1 MTTCSMS
8 LLQTTPTMSK
18 PTIEEI
24 LTPKPKARP
33 RIYAYSIDDKSH
45 KGLLKVGQT
54 TRDIKQRVAEQ
65 LKTAAI
71 KNYRIELDES
81 AERDDGTV
89 FTDHEVRAALVR
101 KKFENIELEWMRCSI
116 QDLKTVL
123 TELRTGQQFTG
134 THNERFPMRREQ
146 AEAVKVTHAY
156 FHSRWEE
163 DMHAVPRFLWNAKMR
178 FGKTFT
184 TYQLARKLGAKR
196 VLVVTFKPAVEDAW
210 QTDLESHVDFD
221 GWQYLS
227 RHSDLDPTEINQ
239 RKPVVYFSSFQDLLG
254 RDKMGNI
261 KPKNEWL
268 HTVNWDLVVFD
279 EYHFGAWRETARE
292 LFEGEEEAV
301 AEKEAKL
308 EYAAALEG
316 VNEDLTILSEKEAEF
331 LPITTKAYLYLSGTP
346 FRALATGEFIEE
358 QIFNWTY
365 TDEQRAKENFAAKT
379 SDKWNPYGALPQMRL
394 LTYQMPDE
402 LLTVAS
408 AGEFDEFD
416 LNEFFLATGTGKAA
430 QFKHKSDVQKWL
442 DIIRGQYM
450 PKMVEGLKT
459 GSPPPF
465 PYSDVRLLPYLQH
478 SLWFLPNVAACH
490 AMANLLAEKH
500 NIFWHEYEGVVAAGE
515 SAGIGLDAL
524 PPVRQAIGSGFDTKT
539 ITLSCG
545 KLTTGIT
552 VPQWSSILMLRNLK
566 SPETYFQAAFRVQ
579 SPWSIKNP
587 NGDNPNEEEILKP
600 VCFVFDFAP
609 TRALRQLSEYGIGLS
624 PNESNPENA
633 VRDLV
638 SFLPVLAYDGAN
650 MTQIDAGGILDIAM
664 AGTSA
669 TLLARKWESAL
680 LVNVDNDTL
689 RRVLDNPEAMAAVE
703 RIEGFRALGDNIIE
717 TIINKSEKVKEL
729 KNKATNKELT
739 EKEKKQ
745 LTDEEKEYKSKRK
758 LVQEKLIK
766 FATRIPAFMYL
777 TDFREN
783 TLQDVI
789 TKLEP
794 ELFLAVTGLTV
805 KDFHLLVNLKV
816 FNTEQM
822 NQAVFAFRRYEDASL
837 RYTGIESHEGL
848 THYGLYDTVVGR
860 K

>member
-1 MTTCSMS
+1 MGKS
-8 LLQTTPTMSK
+8 
-18 PTIEEI
+18 IEEI
-24 LTPKPKARP
+24 LAPKPKARP
-33 RIYAYSIDDKSH
+33 RIYAYSIDDEAH
-45 KGLLKVGQT
+45 AGLLKVGQT
-54 TRDIKQRVAEQ
+54 ARDVKQRVAEQ
-65 LKTAAI
+65 VKTAAI
-71 KNYRIELDES
+71 KNHTIELDES
-81 AERDDGTV
+81 AERDDGTL
-89 FTDHEVRAALVR
+89 FSDHEVRAALVR
-101 KKFENIELEWMRCSI
+101 RGFENTELEWMRCAVKNI
-116 QDLKTVL
+116 KTVL
-123 TELRTGQQFTG
+123 AELRTGQRFTG
-134 THNERFPMRREQ
+134 THHQTFSMRREQ
-146 AEAVKVTHAY
+146 AEAVRVTDAY
-156 FHSRWEE
+156 FHSIWNE
-163 DMHAVPRFLWNAKMR
+163 DTHAVPRFLWNAKMR

-184 TYQLARKLGAKR
+184 AYQLAKKLGARR

-210 QTDLESHVDFD
+210 QTDLESHADFD

-227 RHSDLDPTEINQ
+227 RNSDSDPSQISNK
-239 RKPVVYFSSFQDLLG
+239 KPLVYFGSFQDLLG
-254 RDKMGNI
+254 RDSAGNI

-279 EYHFGAWRETARE
+279 EYHFGAWRDTAKE

-301 AEKEAKL
+301 AKKETKL
-308 EYAAALEG
+308 EYAADLED
-316 VNEDLTILSEKEAEF
+316 VNEDLGVLSEAETEF

-346 FRALATGEFIEE
+346 FKALATGEFIEE

-365 TDEQRAKENFAAKT
+365 TDEQRAKEEFTSKN

-402 LLTVAS
+402 LVAIAS

-416 LNEFFLATGTGKAA
+416 LNEFFAATGAGKGA

-442 DIIRGQYM
+442 DIIRGQYA
-450 PKMVEGLKT
+450 PRSVESLKT
-459 GSPPPF
+459 GARPPF

-478 SLWFLPNVAACH
+478 SFWFLPNVAACH

-500 NIFWHEYEGVVAAGE
+500 NTFWHDYEVVVAAGS

-524 PPVRQAIGSGFDTKT
+524 PPVRKAIGSGFETKT

-545 KLTTGIT
+545 KLTTGVT

-600 VCFVFDFAP
+600 ACFVFDFAP

-633 VRDLV
+633 VRELV

-689 RRVLDNPEAMAAVE
+689 RRILDNPEAMEAVE
-703 RIEGFRALGDNIIE
+703 RIEGWRSLGDNIIE
-717 TIINKSEKVKEL
+717 TIINKSEKMKEL
-729 KNKATNKELT
+729 KNKAKERELT
-739 EKEKKQ
+739 EKQKKQ

-794 ELFLAVTGLTV
+794 DLFLAVTGLTV
-805 KDFHLLVNLKV
+805 KDFHLLVSLKV

-848 THYGLYDTVVGR
+848 THYGLYDTVAAR
-860 K
+860 E

>member
-1 MTTCSMS
+1 VA
-8 LLQTTPTMSK
+8 K
-18 PTIEEI
+18 PE
-24 LTPKPKARP
+24 ARP
-33 RIYAYSIDDKSH
+33 RIYAYSIDDKAH
-45 KGLLKVGQT
+45 AGLLKVGQT
-54 TRDIKQRVAEQ
+54 TRDVSQRVAEQ
-65 LKTAAI
+65 VKTAAI
-71 KNYRIELDES
+71 KNYRIELEEA
-81 AERDDGTV
+81 AERGEGTI
-89 FTDHEVRAALVR
+89 FTDHDVRAALVR
-101 KKFENIELEWMRCSI
+101 KGFKNTELEWMRCSVK
-116 QDLKTVL
+116 DVKTVL
-123 TELRTGQQFTG
+123 TELRTGQRLTG
-134 THNERFPMRREQ
+134 SHHETFVMRREQ
-146 AEAVKVTHAY
+146 AEAVNKTHAY
-156 FHSRWEE
+156 FHSIWRE

-184 TYQLARKLGAKR
+184 TYQLAKKLGAKR

-227 RHSDLDPTEINQ
+227 RNSDRDPMEVNP
-239 RKPVVYFSSFQDLLG
+239 RRPVVYFGSFQDLLG
-254 RDKMGNI
+254 RDAAGNI
-261 KPKNEWL
+261 KPKNEWV
-268 HTVNWDLVVFD
+268 HKVKWDLVVFD
-279 EYHFGAWRETARE
+279 EYHFGAWRETAKE
-292 LFEGEEEAV
+292 LFEGEEKAV
-301 AEKEAKL
+301 AKKETKL
-308 EYAAALEG
+308 EYATGLEE
-316 VNEDLTILSEKEAEF
+316 VNEDLSELSEKETEF

-346 FRALATGEFIEE
+346 FKALATGEFIEE

-365 TDEQRAKENFAAKT
+365 TDEQRAKEEFAATKPEE
-379 SDKWNPYGALPQMRL
+379 WNPYGALPQMRL

-402 LLTVAS
+402 LLAIAS

-416 LNEFFLATGTGKAA
+416 LNAFFEASGRGAKA
-430 QFKHKSDVQKWL
+430 QLKHKGDVQKWL
-442 DIIRGQYM
+442 DVIRGGYAL
-450 PKMVEGLKT
+450 KTVEHLKT
-459 GSPPPF
+459 GTRPPF

-478 SLWFLPNVAACH
+478 SFWFLPNVAACH

-500 NIFWHEYEGVVAAGE
+500 NIFWHDYDVVVAAGA

-524 PPVRQAIGSGFDTKT
+524 PPVRRAIGSGFETKT

-545 KLTTGIT
+545 KLSTGVT
-552 VPQWSSILMLRNLK
+552 VSQWSSILMLRNLK

-624 PNESNPENA
+624 PNEPNPENA
-633 VRDLV
+633 IKDLV

-650 MTQIDAGGILDIAM
+650 MTQIDAAGILDIAI

-689 RRVLDNPEAMAAVE
+689 RRILANPEALVAVE
-703 RIEGFRALGDNIIE
+703 RIEGWRSLGDNIIE
-717 TIINKSEKVKEL
+717 TIINKSDKVKEL
-729 KNKATNKELT
+729 KNKAKNKDLT
-739 EKEKKQ
+739 EKQKKQ
-745 LTDEEKEYKSKRK
+745 LTEEEKEYKSKRK

-794 ELFLAVTGLTV
+794 ELFLTVTGLTV
-805 KDFHLLVNLKV
+805 KDFHLLVGLRV
-816 FNTEQM
+816 FNTERM

-837 RYTGIESHEGL
+837 RYTGIESHPGL
-848 THYGLYDTVVGR
+848 THYGLYDTVVAR
-860 K
+860 D

>member
-1 MTTCSMS
+1 
-8 LLQTTPTMSK
+8 MSK
-18 PTIEEI
+18 TIEEI
-24 LTPKPKARP
+24 LAPKLEARP
-33 RIYAYSIDDKSH
+33 RIYAYSIADVAH

-54 TRDIKQRVAEQ
+54 ARDVKQRIAEQ

-71 KNYRIELDES
+71 ENYKIELNES
-81 AERDDGTV
+81 AERDDGSI
-89 FTDHEVRAALVR
+89 FSDHEVRAALQM
-101 KKFENIELEWMRCSI
+101 KGFEKVKLEWVRCSLN
-116 QDLKTVL
+116 DVKTVL
-123 TELRTGQQFTG
+123 TELRTGQRFTG
-134 THNERFPMRREQ
+134 THHEAFPMRREQ
-146 AEAVKVTHAY
+146 AEAVNKTFDYYQSIWVENKNA
-156 FHSRWEE
+156 
-163 DMHAVPRFLWNAKMR
+163 APRFLWNAKMR

-184 TYQLARKLGAKR
+184 SYQLAKKLGAKR
-196 VLVVTFKPAVEDAW
+196 VLVLTFKPAVEDAW
-210 QTDLESHVDFD
+210 QTDLENHVDFN

-227 RHSDLDPTEINQ
+227 RSSGSDPTQID
-239 RKPVVYFSSFQDLLG
+239 RKKPVVYFGSFQDLLG
-254 RDKMGNI
+254 RDAVGNI
-261 KPKNEWL
+261 KPKNGWL

-279 EYHFGAWRETARE
+279 EYHFGAWRETAKE
-292 LFEGEEEAV
+292 LFEGEEDAV
-301 AEKEAKL
+301 AKKETKL
-308 EYAAALEG
+308 EYATGLEDM
-316 VNEDLTILSEKEAEF
+316 NEDFTVLSEKETEF

-346 FRALATGEFIEE
+346 FKALATGEFIEE

-365 TDEQRAKENFAAKT
+365 TDEQRAKELFAAQPT
-379 SDKWNPYGALPQMRL
+379 GQRNPYAALPQMRL

-402 LLTVAS
+402 LLAIAS
-408 AGEFDEFD
+408 GGEFDEFD
-416 LNEFFLATGTGKAA
+416 LNAFFEASGTGNKA
-430 QFKHKSDVQKWL
+430 QFKHKGDVQKWL
-442 DIIRGQYM
+442 DIIRGGYA
-450 PKMVEGLKT
+450 PKSVEHLKT
-459 GSPPPF
+459 GTRPPF
-465 PYSDVRLLPYLQH
+465 PYSDVRVLPYLQH
-478 SLWFLPNVAACH
+478 AFWFLPNVAACH
-490 AMANLLAEKH
+490 AMGNLLAEKH
-500 NIFWHEYEGVVAAGE
+500 NVFWHDYEVVAAAGA

-524 PPVRQAIGSGFDTKT
+524 PPVRKAIGSGFDTKT

-545 KLTTGIT
+545 KLTTGVT
-552 VPQWSSILMLRNLK
+552 VAQWSSILMLRNLK

-633 VRDLV
+633 VKELV

-703 RIEGFRALGDNIIE
+703 RIEGWRSLGDNIIE

-729 KNKATNKELT
+729 KNKAKDKDLSA
-739 EKEKKQ
+739 KEKKE
-745 LTDEEKEYKSKRK
+745 LSDEEKEYKSKRK

-794 ELFLAVTGLTV
+794 DLFLAVTGLTV
-805 KDFHLLVNLKV
+805 KDFHLLVRLKV

-837 RYTGIESHEGL
+837 RYTGIDSHPGL
-848 THYGLYDTVVGR
+848 THYGLYDTVVAR
-860 K
+860 D

>member
-1 MTTCSMS
+1 
-8 LLQTTPTMSK
+8 MSK
-18 PTIEEI
+18 TIDEI
-24 LTPKPKARP
+24 LAPKPEARP
-33 RIYAYSIDDKSH
+33 RIYAYSIADAAH

-54 TRDIKQRVAEQ
+54 TRDVKRRVAEQ

-71 KNYRIELDES
+71 ENYKIELNES
-81 AERDDGTV
+81 AERDDGSI
-89 FTDHEVRAALVR
+89 FSDHEVRSVLQ
-101 KKFENIELEWMRCSI
+101 KKGFEKVKLEWVRCSLK
-116 QDLKTVL
+116 DVKTVL
-123 TELRTGQQFTG
+123 TELRTGQKFTG
-134 THNERFPMRREQ
+134 SHHETFPMRREQ
-146 AEAVKVTHAY
+146 AEAVDKTFDY
-156 FHSRWEE
+156 YHSIWAENKN
-163 DMHAVPRFLWNAKMR
+163 AAPRFLWNAKMR

-184 TYQLARKLGAKR
+184 TYQLAKKLGAKR

-210 QTDLESHVDFD
+210 QTDLENHVDFD

-227 RHSDLDPTEINQ
+227 RSSGSDPTQID
-239 RKPVVYFSSFQDLLG
+239 RKKPVVYFGSFQDLLG
-254 RDKMGNI
+254 RDSAGNI

-268 HTVNWDLVVFD
+268 HAVNWDLVVFD
-279 EYHFGAWRETARE
+279 EYHFGAWRDTAKE

-301 AEKEAKL
+301 AKKETRL
-308 EYAAALEG
+308 EYAADLEV
-316 VNEDLTILSEKEAEF
+316 VNEDFTVLSEQESEF
-331 LPITTKAYLYLSGTP
+331 LPITTRAYLYLSGTP
-346 FRALATGEFIEE
+346 FKALATGEFIEE

-365 TDEQRAKENFAAKT
+365 TDEQRAKEAFAAT
-379 SDKWNPYGALPQMRL
+379 HPGQRNPYAALPQMRL

-402 LLTVAS
+402 LVAIAS

-416 LNEFFLATGTGKAA
+416 LNAFFEASGTGKAA
-430 QFKHKSDVQKWL
+430 KFKHKSDVQKWL
-442 DIIRGQYM
+442 DIIRGGYA
-450 PKMVEGLKT
+450 PKSVEHLKT
-459 GSPPPF
+459 GSRPPF

-478 SLWFLPNVAACH
+478 SFWFLPNVAACH

-500 NIFWHEYEGVVAAGE
+500 NTFWHDYDVLVAAGA
-515 SAGIGLDAL
+515 SAGIGLEAL
-524 PPVRQAIGSGFDTKT
+524 PPVRHAIASGFETKT

-545 KLTTGIT
+545 KLTTGVT
-552 VPQWSSILMLRNLK
+552 VAQWSSMLMLRNLK

-600 VCFVFDFAP
+600 ICFVFDFAP

-633 VRDLV
+633 VKELV

-669 TLLARKWESAL
+669 TLLAKRWESAL

-689 RRVLDNPEAMAAVE
+689 RRILNDDEALAAVM

-717 TIINKSEKVKEL
+717 TIINKSEKIKEL
-729 KNKATNKELT
+729 KKKGDALSA
-739 EKEKKQ
+739 KEKKE
-745 LTDEEKEYKSKRK
+745 LSDEEKEYKSKRK

-794 ELFLAVTGLTV
+794 DLFLAVTGLTV
-805 KDFHLLVNLKV
+805 QDFHLLVRLKV

-837 RYTGIESHEGL
+837 RYTGVESHPGL
-848 THYGLYDTVVGR
+848 SHYGLYDTVVAR
-860 K
+860 E

>member
-1 MTTCSMS
+1 MS
-8 LLQTTPTMSK
+8 RA
-18 PTIEEI
+18 IEEI
-24 LTPKPKARP
+24 LVPRPEARP
-33 RIYAYSIDDKSH
+33 RIYVYSIADEAH
-45 KGLLKVGQT
+45 AGLVKVGQT
-54 TRDIKQRVAEQ
+54 TRDVKRRVDEQ

-71 KNYRIELDES
+71 KNYRIELEES
-81 AERDDGTV
+81 AEREDGGI
-89 FTDHEVRAALVR
+89 FTDHDVRSALVR
-101 KKFENIELEWMRCSI
+101 KGIENTELEWMRCTVK
-116 QDLKTVL
+116 DVKTVL
-123 TELRTGQQFTG
+123 TELRTGQQFAG
-134 THNERFPMRREQ
+134 THDQTFGMRAEQ
-146 AEAVKVTHAY
+146 RAAVEKTHAY
-156 FHSRWEE
+156 FHSIWKE

-184 TYQLARKLGAKR
+184 AYQLAKKLGAKR

-210 QTDLESHVDFD
+210 QADLESHADFD

-227 RHSDLDPTEINQ
+227 RNLDADPSKVSAK
-239 RKPVVYFSSFQDLLG
+239 KPLVYFGSFQDLLG
-254 RDKMGNI
+254 RDKKGKI
-261 KPKNEWL
+261 KKQNEWL
-268 HTVNWDLVVFD
+268 HDTKWDLVVFD
-279 EYHFGAWRETARE
+279 EYHFGAWRDTAKE
-292 LFEGEEEAV
+292 LFDGEEE
-301 AEKEAKL
+301 EEKL
-308 EYAAALEG
+308 EYSRALDE
-316 VNEDLTILSEKEAEF
+316 VNEDLKGLSEEF

-346 FRALATGEFIEE
+346 FKALATGEFIEE

-365 TDEQRAKENFAAKT
+365 TDEQRAKEAFTTRNPG
-379 SDKWNPYGALPQMRL
+379 KWNPYGALPQMRL
-394 LTYQMPDE
+394 FTYQMPDE
-402 LLTVAS
+402 LVAIAS

-416 LNEFFLATGTGKAA
+416 LNAFFEASGESVKSR
-430 QFKHKSDVQKWL
+430 FKHKSDVQKWL
-442 DIIRGQYM
+442 DIIRGSYA
-450 PKMVEGLKT
+450 PRAVHDLKAGT
-459 GSPPPF
+459 RPPF

-478 SLWFLPNVAACH
+478 SFWFLPNVAACH

-500 NIFWHEYEGVVAAGE
+500 NIFWHEYSVVVAAGA

-524 PPVRQAIGSGFDTKT
+524 PPVRKAIGSGFDTKT

-545 KLTTGIT
+545 KLTTGVT

-587 NGDNPNEEEILKP
+587 NGDNPSEEEILKP

-624 PNESNPENA
+624 PNEPNPENA
-633 VRDLV
+633 VKELV
-638 SFLPVLAYDGAN
+638 SLLPVLAYDGAN

-680 LVNVDNDTL
+680 LVNVDNETL
-689 RRVLDNPEAMAAVE
+689 RRILDNADAMAAVE
-703 RIEGFRALGDNIIE
+703 RIEGWRNLGDNIIE
-717 TIINKSEKVKEL
+717 TIINKSEKIKNLKKKEREAKL
-729 KNKATNKELT
+729 TDKQKKELT
-739 EKEKKQ
+739 A
-745 LTDEEKEYKSKRK
+745 EEKEYKSKRK

-805 KDFHLLVNLKV
+805 KDFHLLVRLKV

-848 THYGLYDTVVGR
+848 THYGLYDTVVAR
-860 K
+860 E